1 MIADHILPPDTQ
13 AILLLCGYF
22 GGNRTAK
29 PLSLS
34 EYNKL
39 AARLRREGLRPGDM
53 LEGEGVK
60 EVEVI
65 CSGHLSPDR
74 LRALL
79 GRGVE
84 MGFAVEEWTRQGIWV
99 VSRGE
104 SSYPR
109 LLKSRLREAAPAL
122 LFGVGE
128 RGQLESGGLGMVG
141 SRDADEAALHFTRE
155 VARQC
160 AEERLSVVSGG
171 AKGVDREAMHA
182 ALEAGGNVLGVMPE
196 GIAKIAVSK
205 AHREP
210 IADGRLTLVSPYHPN
225 ARWTR
230 GNAMG
235 RNKHIYA
242 FSDWTLVVS
251 SATEGGTW
259 NGAVESLKKGW
270 GRLLVRAAA
279 NAPKGNDKLIQL
291 GGTPIEPEMLKQGE
305 SLYNLLSGLFRAGRT
320 AGDGAPTLFSA
331 LEAETSSRSE
341 GGAEDTISSVAEP
354 KQDGIADTSPFA
366 HRDAGEETSSDPPRQ
381 EASAPEIGDL
391 FKVVWPSLALA
402 FADEQPDKKLADVAA
417 SFKVQVGQ
425 LKAWVKQAVE
435 EGYLEKR
442 TRPVRYVVRQES

>member
-22 GGNRTAK
+22 GTGGNRSVK

-39 AARLRREGLRPGDM
+39 AARLRREGLRPSDM
-53 LEGEGVK
+53 LEDDGRK
-60 EVEVI
+60 EVEMT
-65 CSGHLSPDR
+65 CSGHVSPDR
-74 LRALL
+74 LRTLL

-84 MGFAVEEWTRQGIWV
+84 MGFAVEEWTRQGVWV

-104 SSYPR
+104 PSYPR
-109 LLKSRLREAAPAL
+109 LLKSCLREAAPAL

-128 RGQLESGGLGMVG
+128 RGQLESGGLGLVG
-141 SRDADEAALHFTRE
+141 SRDADEAALDFTSQ

-160 AEERLSVVSGG
+160 AEEHLSVVSGG
-171 AKGVDREAMHA
+171 AKGVDRQAMHA
-182 ALEAGGNVLGVMPE
+182 ALEARGNVLGVIPE
-196 GIAKIAVSK
+196 GIARIAVSK

-210 IADGRLTLVSPYHPN
+210 IAEGRLTLVSPYHPN

-235 RNKHIYA
+235 RNKLIYA

-270 GRLLVRAAA
+270 GRLLVRTAAE
-279 NAPKGNDKLIQL
+279 APEGNDKLIQL
-291 GGTPIEPEMLKQGE
+291 GGTPIEPEVLKQAE
-305 SLYNLLSGLFRAGRT
+305 SLHNLLSGLFHTGRIT
-320 AGDGAPTLFSA
+320 GDGAPTLFSA
-331 LEAETSSRSE
+331 LEAETSARPP
-341 GGAEDTISSVAEP
+341 GKPEDAVSSVSEP
-354 KQDGIADTSPFA
+354 KQDVIADTPPFA
-366 HRDAGEETSSDPPRQ
+366 QGDAGK
-381 EASAPEIGDL
+381 EIPSEPKIDDL

-402 FADEQPDKKLADVAA
+402 FVEEQSDKKLVDVAA
-417 SFKVQVGQ
+417 SFNVQVGQ

-442 TRPVRYVVRQES
+442 TRPVRYVVRQKS